1 MIFLLVGPSGGG
13 KTTVFNRIIDE
24 LKLPTFHNITT
35 RPMRPGEVDGREYIF
50 VTRDEFMQMWDKE
63 QLIEYV
69 EYSGNYYGV
78 KDDGQDE
85 GIITVEPNGARQF
98 KEKFADKVK
107 VIYIDCP
114 EGIRKDRMLKRGD
127 SPEAV
132 EARLKKDRKHFV
144 FHAIAGMVDHY
155 VDELDIEKQ
164 YSAVKSFI
172 TRSIRQERREVKSH
186 EGHKVPNKRRRTDAK
201 GHTKSV

>member
-1 MIFLLVGPSGGG
+1 MIFLLVGPSGSG

-35 RPMRPGEVDGREYIF
+35 RAMRPGEVDGREYIF
-50 VTRDEFMQMWDKE
+50 VTHEEFMQMLDKG

-85 GIITVEPNGARQF
+85 GIITVEPTGARQF
-98 KEKFADKVK
+98 KEKFGDKVK

-114 EGIRKDRMLKRGD
+114 EGIRKDRMLRRGD
-127 SPEAV
+127 SEKSV
-132 EARLKKDRKHFV
+132 EVRLKRDRKHFV
-144 FHAIAGMVDHY
+144 FHNIAGMVDHY

-172 TRSIRQERREVKSH
+172 THSIRQEHREVKSH
-186 EGHKVPNKRRRTDAK
+186 EGY
-201 GHTKSV
+201 